1 MRKKMKGLIW
11 LVLILMFTAG
21 CSQTSNFGQ
30 SVQEFFGFNRPTA
43 TPVPAPV
50 DTPVPQEQQAQNAVP
65 TDADPF
71 GTSQTNGTSQTGGT
85 SMDNLDWDELDPALI
100 EPDSAGSESKGTGG
114 DNWEDDPYAYSF
126 SPSSFDDG
134 TEAGIDSQQKSSVP
148 GFEDPDD
155 RPENNPP
162 AELSNENQV
171 NRPASEQIPPASQPP
186 SGQQPPVPQAP
197 SDQQPQMP
205 QPPLPGPNNPSGNR
219 PDNNRPS
226 ITFYPS
232 RDNPVFRP
240 MYKMPRTGFPT
251 GIKTTVKESVTY
263 AKTSMSISIPTLN
276 VEENIVIVP
285 LVDGEFPVEGL
296 GENIGLL
303 EGSGPGKEDLFVLAA
318 HNHLNNQDQGPF
330 VKLSAMK
337 ESDLIFIS
345 GANDSSRTFVVYAN
359 EKFASDDIDGL
370 ASYVKPGCM
379 ILITCEDESVEG
391 GYLNRRVIFAEAKED

>member
-11 LVLILMFTAG
+11 LVVILILTAG

-30 SVQEFFGFNRPTA
+30 SVREFFGFSQPTA
-43 TPVPAPV
+43 TPVPASVAAPA
-50 DTPVPQEQQAQNAVP
+50 PQGQQAQNAVP
-65 TDADPF
+65 ADADPF
-71 GTSQTNGTSQTGGT
+71 GTSQTGGASKPGGT
-85 SMDNLDWDELDPALI
+85 SMANLGWDDLDPALV
-100 EPDSAGSESKGTGG
+100 EPDPAGKESKSSEEN
-114 DNWEDDPYAYSF
+114 NWEDDPYAYSF
-126 SPSSFDDG
+126 SPSSFYDETAETQGKSGGSDG
-134 TEAGIDSQQKSSVP
+134 YGSFSQQPMVP
-148 GFEDPDD
+148 SFPGQ
-155 RPENNPP
+155 
-162 AELSNENQV
+162 S
-171 NRPASEQIPPASQPP
+171 SQPLIYQP
-186 SGQQPPVPQAP
+186 QQPPI
-197 SDQQPQMP
+197 
-205 QPPLPGPNNPSGNR
+205 PNNPQVNR

-226 ITFYPS
+226 ITFYPI
-232 RDNPVFRP
+232 RENPVFRP
-240 MYKMPRTGFPT
+240 MYELPRTGFPT
-251 GIKTTVKESVTY
+251 GTTMTIKESVTY
-263 AKTSMSISIPTLN
+263 AKTNMSISIPTLN

-285 LVDGEFPVEGL
+285 LVDGNFPVEGL

-318 HNHLNNQDQGPF
+318 HNHLNNQEQGPF

-379 ILITCEDESVEG
+379 ILITCEDESIEG

>member
-1 MRKKMKGLIW
+1 MKKKMKGFIW
-11 LVLILMFTAG
+11 LVVILMLTAG

-50 DTPVPQEQQAQNAVP
+50 EAPAPQEQQAQNPAQAE
-65 TDADPF
+65 ADPF
-71 GTSQTNGTSQTGGT
+71 GTSQTTGTSQTGGT
-85 SMDNLDWDELDPALI
+85 SMANLDWDELDPALI
-100 EPDSAGSESKGTGG
+100 EPDSAGTESKGSEG

-134 TEAGIDSQQKSSVP
+134 PDEGIDSQQKASVP
-148 GFEDPDD
+148 GFEDPDE
-155 RPENNPP
+155 RQENNPP
-162 AELSNENQV
+162 AEPSNENQE
-171 NRPASEQIPPASQPP
+171 RPAAEQNPPAPQPP
-186 SGQQPPVPQAP
+186 AGQQPPA
-197 SDQQPQMP
+197 P
-205 QPPLPGPNNPSGNR
+205 QPPVSQPNNQLVNR

-226 ITFYPS
+226 IAFYPI
-232 RDNPVFRP
+232 RENPVFRP
-240 MYKMPRTGFPT
+240 MYEMPRTGFPT
-251 GIKTTVKESVTY
+251 GITTTIKESVTC
-263 AKTSMSISIPTLN
+263 AKTNMSISIPTLN
-276 VEENIVIVP
+276 VEVNIVIVP
-285 LVDGEFPVEGL
+285 LVDDNFPVEGL

-318 HNHLNNQDQGPF
+318 HNHLNKQDQGPF

-345 GANDSSRTFVVYAN
+345 GANDSSRAFVVYAN